1 MTQQQK
7 QHQSQDSKLM
17 EGLRRADLK
26 DMVDN
31 LFTVDQF
38 QSKMGDDKNTIVLRF
53 RAANKEPAVDLME
66 FIEKGYNF
74 VLDADTSS
82 GEERDG
88 KYSVFVEVERT
99 KHAPAQIKELMNGL
113 SQLCDCTDWR
123 FRWYKDIGGHDFS
136 EDAIAKIVPLTPED
150 YEKSIEGQEAQEVAE
165 FFDQG
170 AIDSIEVDE
179 NKTITFTKPYAS
191 PLTAKIIAVGEYNT
205 LKDALKG
212 ALQLDESSRGQV
224 MYLNKYLGNY
234 DINKIEDH
242 FLIRN
247 GERAVILAKTSW

>member
-1 MTQQQK
+1 
-7 QHQSQDSKLM
+7 M

-38 QSKMGDDKNTIVLRF
+38 KSKMGDDKDTIVIRF
-53 RAANKEPAVDLME
+53 RAADKEPALDLMD
-66 FIEKGYNF
+66 FIEKGYNY
-74 VLDADTSS
+74 VLDADVSS

-88 KYSVFVEVERT
+88 KYSIFVEIERT
-99 KHAPAQIKELMNGL
+99 EKAPGQVKDLLNGVT
-113 SQLCDCTDWR
+113 QLCACTGWR
-123 FRWYKDIGGHDFS
+123 FRWYRDVGGQDFTP
-136 EDAIAKIVPLTPED
+136 EAFAEIVPLTPED
-150 YEKSIEGQEAQEVAE
+150 YASSIEGADDAEVSD

-170 AIDSIEVDE
+170 AIDSVEVDE
-179 NKTITFTKPYAS
+179 DRNITFTKPYAG
-191 PLTAKIIAVGEYNT
+191 PLTAKLIAIGEYNT
-205 LKDALKG
+205 LKDALRG

-224 MYLNKYLGNY
+224 TYLNKYLGNY
-234 DINKIEDH
+234 DINKIENH

>member
-1 MTQQQK
+1 
-7 QHQSQDSKLM
+7 M

-38 QSKMGDDKNTIVLRF
+38 KSKMGDDKNTIVLRF
-53 RAANKEPAVDLME
+53 RAANKEPAIDLME
-66 FIEKGYNF
+66 FVERGFNF
-74 VLDADTSS
+74 VLDADVSS

-88 KYSVFVEVERT
+88 FYSIFVELERT
-99 KHAPAQIKELMNGL
+99 THAPAQIKELINGI
-113 SQLCDCTDWR
+113 SQLCDCTKWR

-136 EDAIAKIVPLTPED
+136 EEAIEKNVPLTPEE
-150 YEKSIEGQEAQEVAE
+150 YARSIEGEDAGEIAE

-179 NKTITFTKPYAS
+179 DKNITFTKPFAG
-191 PLTAKIIAVGEYNT
+191 PLTAKVIAIGEYNT
-205 LKDALKG
+205 LKDALRG

-224 MYLNKYLGNY
+224 TFLNKYLGNY
-234 DINKIEDH
+234 DINKIENH

-247 GERAVILAKTSW
+247 GERAVILAKTTW

>member
-1 MTQQQK
+1 MN
-7 QHQSQDSKLM
+7 QHQSKDNKVM

-26 DMVDN
+26 NTVDH
-31 LFTVDQF
+31 LFTIDQF
-38 QSKMGDDKNTIVLRF
+38 QSKMGNDRDIITLRF
-53 RAANKEPAVDLME
+53 RAANKEPAIDLME

-74 VLDADTSS
+74 VLDADVSS
-82 GEERDG
+82 GEEKDG
-88 KYSVFVEVERT
+88 KYSIFVELERT
-99 KHAPAQIKELMNGL
+99 EKAPSQIKDLLGGIG
-113 SQLCDCTDWR
+113 QLCDCTSWR

-136 EDAIAKIVPLTPED
+136 EEAIKDNVPLTAEE
-150 YEKSIEGQEAQEVAE
+150 YNQSIQGEESKEVAE

-179 NKTITFTKPYAS
+179 NKNITFIKPYAS
-191 PLTAKIIAVGEYNT
+191 PLTAKFIAIGEYNT
-205 LKDALKG
+205 LKDALRG

-234 DINKIEDH
+234 DINKIENH

-247 GERAVILAKTSW
+247 GDRAVILAKASW

>member
-1 MTQQQK
+1 
-7 QHQSQDSKLM
+7 M

-38 QSKMGDDKNTIVLRF
+38 KSKMGDDKNTIVLRF
-53 RAANKEPAVDLME
+53 RAANKEPAIDLME
-66 FIEKGYNF
+66 FVERGFEF
-74 VLDADTSS
+74 VLDADVSS

-88 KYSVFVEVERT
+88 FYSVFIELERT
-99 KHAPAQIKELMNGL
+99 THAPAQIKELINGI
-113 SQLCDCTDWR
+113 SQLCDCTSWR
-123 FRWYKDIGGHDFS
+123 FRWYKDVGGHDFS
-136 EDAIAKIVPLTPED
+136 EEAIEKNIPLTPEE
-150 YEKSIEGQEAQEVAE
+150 YARSIEGEDAGEIAE

-179 NKTITFTKPYAS
+179 DKNITFTKPFAG
-191 PLTAKIIAVGEYNT
+191 PLTAKVIAIGEYKT
-205 LKDALKG
+205 LKDALRG

-224 MYLNKYLGNY
+224 TYLNKYLGNY
-234 DINKIEDH
+234 DINKIENH

-247 GERAVILAKTSW
+247 GDRAVILAKTTW